1 MLQNACR
8 RNRFRS
14 LMRYRIDIAEYL
26 KRVPND
32 RVEGFYFPGRN
43 IGTRIGLSGS
53 RPLDTEFFHSRLQ
66 SGALESEAFGCAAF
80 STDFPVARH

>member
-8 RNRFRS
+8 RMRLRS
-14 LMRYRIDIAEYL
+14 VSRYHIEIAEYL
-26 KRVPND
+26 EGVSGD
-32 RVEGFYFPGRN
+32 RREEFLCPGRN
-43 IGTRIGLSGS
+43 IGSQLSPSGC